1 MLESQSFML
10 DLRSMYICLFDSSI
24 SVLAVHHR
32 TFLFLNKKK
41 KINTLHNAQND
52 FQQMN
57 KLN

>member
-10 DLRSMYICLFDSSI
+10 DLRSMYICLLDSSI

-32 TFLFLNKKK
+32 TFFIFELKKK
-41 KINTLHNAQND
+41 NTLHNAQND